1 MKTYSSTTTSSKWA
15 SIPGVS
21 YLMKILEFITR
32 HYSRGEL
39 YMEYIK
45 CIENKSSFCIGSP
58 CRSPTLK
65 GVPRPMP
72 DVSKLLSYH
81 YLDVFDT
88 QLVDSNKLRS
98 PDDFMPRAVVKKLF
112 KEEELQNME
121 DIKTFAN
128 QHVVKAEMV
137 NIKHLKNIEFT
148 KQLWATITKN
158 EANTRKTKKYEDYN
172 WSAMIKDGSIG
183 KLTIIELNKSL
194 QANTLPQQG
203 NKPDK
208 IKTIVNHLQVTELCT
223 PRRWYRWGWGGNIG
237 SHSNW

>member
-1 MKTYSSTTTSSKWA
+1 
-15 SIPGVS
+15 
-21 YLMKILEFITR
+21 MKILEFITR
-32 HYSRGEL
+32 HYSSGEL
-39 YMEYIK
+39 YMEYMK
-45 CIENKSSFCIGSP
+45 CIENKCSFCIGSP

-65 GVPRPMP
+65 GVPRPMA
-72 DVSKLLSYH
+72 DVSKLPSYH

-98 PDDFMPRAVVKKLF
+98 PDDFMPRAVVKKLI
-112 KEEELQNME
+112 KEGELQNVE

-128 QHVVKAEMV
+128 QYVVKVEMV

-148 KQLWATITKN
+148 KQLRAIVTNN

-223 PRRWYRWGWGGNIG
+223 PRR
-237 SHSNW
+237 

>member
-1 MKTYSSTTTSSKWA
+1 
-15 SIPGVS
+15 
-21 YLMKILEFITR
+21 
-32 HYSRGEL
+32 
-39 YMEYIK
+39 MEYIK
-45 CIENKSSFCIGSP
+45 CIENKCCFCIGSP

-72 DVSKLLSYH
+72 DVSKLPSYH
-81 YLDVFDT
+81 YLDVFHT

-98 PDDFMPRAVVKKLF
+98 PYDFMPNAVAKKLF
-112 KEEELQNME
+112 KEGELQNME
-121 DIKTFAN
+121 GIKTFAN
-128 QHVVKAEMV
+128 QYVVKAKMV
-137 NIKHLKNIEFT
+137 NIKHLQNIEFT
-148 KQLWATITKN
+148 KQLRATVTKN
-158 EANTRKTKKYEDYN
+158 EPNTRKTKKYEDYN

-223 PRRWYRWGWGGNIG
+223 PRR
-237 SHSNW
+237 

>member
-1 MKTYSSTTTSSKWA
+1 M
-15 SIPGVS
+15 S

-32 HYSRGEL
+32 HYSSGEL

-45 CIENKSSFCIGSP
+45 CIENKCSFCIGSP

-72 DVSKLLSYH
+72 DVSKLPSYH

-98 PDDFMPRAVVKKLF
+98 PDNFMPRAVVKKLF
-112 KEEELQNME
+112 KEGELQNME

-148 KQLWATITKN
+148 KQLRATVTKN

-208 IKTIVNHLQVTELCT
+208 IKTIVNHQQVTELCT
-223 PRRWYRWGWGGNIG
+223 PRR
-237 SHSNW
+237 